1 MSANSPMILKT
12 LTICRELFVAAPYLK
27 ERLGAV
33 RFEAE
38 LLPRLRQIR
47 EGLRIGPNPDF
58 GVALVDTFEWGFHTP
73 AQALLDGIIQA
84 QGFDWRFVTG
94 RRRRF
99 KELAPDY
106 PESIPP
112 VVGNLWAEALASA
125 ERALEP
131 GE

>member
-12 LTICRELFVAAPYLK
+12 LTICRELFVAAPHLK
-27 ERLGAV
+27 ERLGPA

-38 LLPRLRQIR
+38 LKPHLCRIR
-47 EGLRIGPNPDF
+47 EGLLPGPNPDF
-58 GVALVDTFEWGFHTP
+58 GVSVVDALEWGFHTP
-73 AQALLDGIIQA
+73 LQPLLDGIIQS

-106 PESIPP
+106 PEPLPP
-112 VVGNLWAEALASA
+112 VVRNLWAEALASA
-125 ERALEP
+125 ERVLAP
-131 GE
+131 GD